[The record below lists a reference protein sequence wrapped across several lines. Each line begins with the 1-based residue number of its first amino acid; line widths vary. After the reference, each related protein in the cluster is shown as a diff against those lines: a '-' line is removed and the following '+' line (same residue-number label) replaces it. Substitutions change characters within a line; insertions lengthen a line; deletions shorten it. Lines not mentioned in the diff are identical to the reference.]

1 MAQNLRPP
9 GRNLPISLLCLFSRR
24 TGAENSTFFRV
35 DALIT
40 ATESFHLFSLLF
52 FFFVTFRGAARCTLT
67 RLFQTVESVTVPVN
81 LDLSLAPGPGP
92 VLSLFICNCGQS
104 RWRKRDRERIR
115 AAFRQRGGAHR
126 RGVECLLSQGFIQ
139 FSCPSRKTRR
149 SVLHLER
156 KTNKNLS
163 SDLWSPA
170 RCPDRGGKTQD
181 VQIHSGHCEKASVA
195 ELFLSQP
202 TRKDIY
208 SV

>member
-1 MAQNLRPP
+1 M
-9 GRNLPISLLCLFSRR
+9 GLLCLFSRR
-24 TGAENSTFFRV
+24 TCAGNSTFSGME
-35 DALIT
+35 ALIT
-40 ATESFHLFSLLF
+40 ATESFHHSFSLVCDVPGRCALHADAPLSDRKKCHSSSFSSTFHQLRVQDQFYLLLF
-52 FFFVTFRGAARCTLT
+52 VIVVSPDGENKTVRG
-67 RLFQTVESVTVPVN
+67 S
-81 LDLSLAPGPGP
+81 G
-92 VLSLFICNCGQS
+92 
-104 RWRKRDRERIR
+104 
-115 AAFRQRGGAHR
+115 AAFRQHGRAPR

-139 FSCPSRKTRR
+139 FSCPFRKTRR

-181 VQIHSGHCEKASVA
+181 VQIHSGHCEKASVS